1 MLTVPPH
8 FDSAFSRCHWILSSF
23 QCCIFHRNFEF
34 YDLLRFLVLLLALL
48 LLLLLLI
55 DVDVEVENV
64 TDVASA
70 DVYISAVVAEGA
82 GVICSAVVAGGG
94 RGDL

>member
-48 LLLLLLI
+48 LLI

>member
-34 YDLLRFLVLLLALL
+34 YDLLRVLVLLLALL
-48 LLLLLLI
+48 LLI
-55 DVDVEVENV
+55 DMDVEVENV

-70 DVYISAVVAEGA
+70 DVYISAVVA
-82 GVICSAVVAGGG
+82 GGG